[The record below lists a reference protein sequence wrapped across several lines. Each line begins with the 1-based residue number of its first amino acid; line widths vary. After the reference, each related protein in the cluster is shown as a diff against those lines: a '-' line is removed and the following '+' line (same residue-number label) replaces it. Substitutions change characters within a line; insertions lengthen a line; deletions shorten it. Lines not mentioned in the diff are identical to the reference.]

1 MFSEISADIVS
12 GRIAE
17 VRSRSIYRRKA
28 GNEFGMDESLSV
40 QMVCEKIEI
49 C

>member
-1 MFSEISADIVS
+1 MFSEISADIAS

-17 VRSRSIYRRKA
+17 VRSRSIYRRKT

-40 QMVCEKIEI
+40 QMVREKIEI